1 MVICLGKKRH
11 PKVLS
16 GLGERSSSVRMASR
30 KGLPC
35 QGWSLPENPGSLLGW
50 GLAAASWL
58 LDKVSELS
66 SPQGNV
72 HKGHCR
78 GKMPVRK
85 TDGLFSFLLGF
96 SETSTFTP
104 HLSFLLTLFSRV
116 SLAGWTVVWTE
127 LSGMPT
133 TAWGVYPQ
141 LEVVGAVHSC
151 PDKAGFGPG
160 TGSLL
165 KKSVVG
171 VGPAAAWGSGESEG
185 VA

>member
-1 MVICLGKKRH
+1 MFICLGKKRH

-66 SPQGNV
+66 SPQGKI

-104 HLSFLLTLFSRV
+104 HLSSSNCFPESPWPAGLLYGQNSVECPRLLGEFTLNLG
-116 SLAGWTVVWTE
+116 SL
-127 LSGMPT
+127 
-133 TAWGVYPQ
+133 
-141 LEVVGAVHSC
+141 GAVHSC

-171 VGPAAAWGSGESEG
+171 VGPAAVWGSDAREG

>member
-1 MVICLGKKRH
+1 MLQFFDGVHIIFTIALKRFKGQRGRGLFICLGKKRH

-16 GLGERSSSVRMASR
+16 GLGERSSSVRTASR

-66 SPQGNV
+66 SPQGRI

-96 SETSTFTP
+96 SETSTFT
-104 HLSFLLTLFSRV
+104 LTSLLLTLFSRV

-127 LSGMPT
+127 LSGMPR

-141 LEVVGAVHSC
+141 FGVTGGC
-151 PDKAGFGPG
+151 PQLP
-160 TGSLL
+160 
-165 KKSVVG
+165 
-171 VGPAAAWGSGESEG
+171 
-185 VA
+185 